1 MTGKRENP
9 RFQSWDESVFFFF
22 SFLTSDVYNN
32 IMKFV
37 NRAYKYRFY
46 PIKEQAH
53 QLAHSFGCSRFVYN
67 RFLKLRMGTYY
78 EKKEKINYH
87 KTSELLTNLKKEKD
101 FTTMKE
107 EALVHFDRAQELEDL
122 LVTRCSSSR

>member
-1 MTGKRENP
+1 MTGERENP
-9 RFQSWDESVFFFF
+9 RFQSRDESVFFFF
-22 SFLTSDVYNN
+22 CFLTSDVYNN

-46 PIKEQAH
+46 PTKEQIH
-53 QLAHSFGCSRFVYN
+53 QLAPSFGCSRFVYN
-67 RFLKLRMGTYY
+67 RFLKLRTDAYY

-101 FTTMKE
+101 FAWLNE
-107 EALVHFDRAQELEDL
+107 I
-122 LVTRCSSSR
+122 SSVVLQQTLR